1 MINRFSYWLLPI
13 FSGAVWLGMLL
24 GMIVG
29 WVVDLHREHLVSMDD
44 GQYIPYISDIGATSR
59 FKPMFIALSAV
70 TTASLDLSFLADRW
84 LRHAGRLTPNGS
96 RGQKVLAVLTI
107 LFAIVGTA
115 GLILLS
121 IFDVAHHK
129 TLHDSFLLCF
139 LGGYVLSAIFIC
151 WEYQR
156 LGIHNR
162 HLRILAVS
170 FWVKLSFVLI
180 EVVLAVIFIALTF
193 TDNTNGGAAVEWVIA
208 VFFAFYV
215 FSFCID
221 LYPAVHTRHR
231 KHDAEKDGH
240 GNIHSVDGITNG
252 NGIAYDNGNTVH
264 QTTNAPAA
272 AANPSVGA
280 AHDPNLY
287 YGDAYGQSAARAT
300 RAPRYNKMNNG
311 ASYPAAAADI
321 NNTAPVENHGHVG
334 SAFTEGDF
342 EHTGSVGSEGQ
353 ILELPADA
361 YQPGRAY

>member
-1 MINRFSYWLLPI
+1 MISRFSYWLLPI

-24 GMIVG
+24 GMILG
-29 WVVDLHREHLVSMDD
+29 WVIDLHREHTISMDD

-84 LRHAGRLTPNGS
+84 LRHSGRLTPNGS
-96 RGQKVLAVLTI
+96 RGQKVLAVLAI

-121 IFDVAHHK
+121 VFDVAHHH
-129 TLHDSFLLCF
+129 TLHDAFLLCF

-162 HLRILAVS
+162 HLRILALS
-170 FWVKLSFVLI
+170 FWIKLSFVLI
-180 EVVLAVIFIALTF
+180 EVLLAIVFVSLTF
-193 TDNTNGGAAVEWVIA
+193 TDHTNGGAAVEWVIA

-221 LYPAVHTRHR
+221 LYPAVHTRHAHGDVE
-231 KHDAEKDGH
+231 KNGTDNIGLSSAERTTGS
-240 GNIHSVDGITNG
+240 GAP
-252 NGIAYDNGNTVH
+252 IADSHNNN
-264 QTTNAPAA
+264 NAPVMAQEQS
-272 AANPSVGA
+272 P
-280 AHDPNLY
+280 Y

-300 RAPRYNKMNNG
+300 RAPRYNRMNNNTS
-311 ASYPAAAADI
+311 ASNANDI
-321 NNTAPVENHGHVG
+321 NTTAPVENHGPVG

-342 EHTGSVGSEGQ
+342 EHSGSVGSEGQ
-353 ILELPADA
+353 IIELPADA